1 MKLMDALLIKIE
13 QKAVSSLNLEA
24 RLEAGAAL
32 IAALIEEED
41 HLEVAVEVEIQA
53 HLLETGTRVIEVEAE
68 VDAEVEARP
77 EGVVVEVTA
86 EEEAQEV
93 ADVAVEEEA
102 AVAGAAG
109 AEGEKS
115 EKVVLLMVEFSIS
128 SFYLIKS
135 IVYLISYPY

>member
-68 VDAEVEARP
+68 VDVEVEARP